1 MDDTEPGHHQV
12 GKDAEEKSMPRSL
25 IVIVSLSVI
34 LSLAI
39 STAVEGVVLL
49 PVGIFEIIPG
59 DSSVTFSVPD
69 NRGGFT
75 GRTTKITGRI
85 VVEPRREGE
94 EYVARVD
101 AMIDTPSITT
111 GDGTRDASM
120 RSTFL
125 RTGEFPSMTFKGTV
139 DAHPGLAVRPFAST
153 VHGQLTIRD
162 VTRDAVFPAMVTALA
177 REFLADAGTTVRMA
191 DYGIPFPRA
200 FIFVARDPVTVT
212 LHIRA
217 RQP

>member
-1 MDDTEPGHHQV
+1 
-12 GKDAEEKSMPRSL
+12 MPRRL
-25 IVIVSLSVI
+25 ILIGSLSII
-34 LSLAI
+34 LSLVI
-39 STAVEGVVLL
+39 SSAVESVVLL
-49 PVGIFEIIPG
+49 PVGSFAIVPG

-85 VVEPRREGE
+85 VVEPRQNGE
-94 EYVARVD
+94 EYIASVD
-101 AMIDTPSITT
+101 AMIDTSSITT

-125 RTGEFPSMTFKGTV
+125 KTGEFPHMTFKGTMN
-139 DAHPGLAVRPFAST
+139 AHPGLAVRPFAAT
-153 VHGQLTIRD
+153 VRGQLTIRD
-162 VTRDAVFPAMVTALA
+162 VTRDAEFPTMVTALA
-177 REFLADAGTTVRMA
+177 REFLADSETTVRMA
-191 DYGIPFPRA
+191 DYGIPYPRA

-217 RQP
+217 QQP

>member
-1 MDDTEPGHHQV
+1 
-12 GKDAEEKSMPRSL
+12 MPRSL
-25 IVIVSLSVI
+25 MSIGSLSII
-34 LSLAI
+34 LSLLM
-39 STAVEGVVLL
+39 SSAVQGVVLL
-49 PVGIFEIIPG
+49 PVGIFEIVPG

-85 VVEPRREGE
+85 VVEPRRDGE

-101 AMIDTPSITT
+101 VVIDTSSITT

-120 RSTFL
+120 RSTYL
-125 RTGEFPSMTFKGTV
+125 STGQFPHMTFKGTV
-139 DAHPGLAVRPFAST
+139 SAQPGLAVRPFAAT

-162 VTRDAVFPAMVTALA
+162 VTRDVEFPTMVTALA
-177 REFLADAGTTVRMA
+177 REFLADAETTVRMA
-191 DYGIPFPRA
+191 DYGIPYPRA

>member
-1 MDDTEPGHHQV
+1 
-12 GKDAEEKSMPRSL
+12 MPRRL
-25 IVIVSLSVI
+25 IVIGSLSII
-34 LSLAI
+34 LSLGI
-39 STAVEGVVLL
+39 SSAVESVVLL
-49 PVGIFEIIPG
+49 PVGPFEIVPG

-69 NRGGFT
+69 NRGGFI

-85 VVEPRREGE
+85 VVEPRQNGE
-94 EYVARVD
+94 EYVAQVD

-125 RTGEFPSMTFKGTV
+125 KTGEFPHMTFKGTAS
-139 DAHPGLAVRPFAST
+139 AHPGLAVRPFATT

-162 VTRDAVFPAMVTALA
+162 LTHDAEFPAMVTALA
-177 REFLADAGTTVRMA
+177 REFLADAETTVRMA
-191 DYGIPFPRA
+191 DYGIPYPRA
-200 FIFVARDPVTVT
+200 FIFVARDPVTIT

>member
-1 MDDTEPGHHQV
+1 
-12 GKDAEEKSMPRSL
+12 MPRRL
-25 IVIVSLSVI
+25 ILIGSLSII
-34 LSLAI
+34 LSLVI
-39 STAVEGVVLL
+39 SSAVESVVLL
-49 PVGIFEIIPG
+49 PVGSFAIVPG

-85 VVEPRREGE
+85 VVEPRQDGE
-94 EYVARVD
+94 EYIASVD

-125 RTGEFPSMTFKGTV
+125 KTGEFPHMTFKGTMS
-139 DAHPGLAVRPFAST
+139 AHPGLAVRPFAAT

-162 VTRDAVFPAMVTALA
+162 VTRDAEFPTMVTALA
-177 REFLADAGTTVRMA
+177 REFLADAETTVRMA
-191 DYGIPFPRA
+191 DYGIPYPRA

-217 RQP
+217 QPR

>member
-1 MDDTEPGHHQV
+1 
-12 GKDAEEKSMPRSL
+12 MPRRL
-25 IVIVSLSVI
+25 ILIGILSII
-34 LSLAI
+34 LSLVI
-39 STAVEGVVLL
+39 SSAVESVVLL
-49 PVGIFEIIPG
+49 PVGSFAIVPG

-85 VVEPRREGE
+85 AVEPRQDGE
-94 EYVARVD
+94 EYIASVD
-101 AMIDTPSITT
+101 AMIDTSSITT

-125 RTGEFPSMTFKGTV
+125 KTGEFPHMTFKGTMS
-139 DAHPGLAVRPFAST
+139 AHPGLAVRPFAAT

-162 VTRDAVFPAMVTALA
+162 VTRGAEFPTMVTALA
-177 REFLADAGTTVRMA
+177 REFLADAETTVRMA
-191 DYGIPFPRA
+191 DYGIPYPRA
-200 FIFVARDPVTVT
+200 FIFVARDPVTVR

>member
-1 MDDTEPGHHQV
+1 
-12 GKDAEEKSMPRSL
+12 MPRSL
-25 IVIVSLSVI
+25 MLIGSLSIV
-34 LSLAI
+34 LSLVI
-39 STAVEGVVLL
+39 SSAVEGVVLL
-49 PVGIFEIIPG
+49 PVGIFEIVPG

-85 VVEPRREGE
+85 VVEPQRDGE

-101 AMIDTPSITT
+101 AMIDTSSITT

-125 RTGEFPSMTFKGTV
+125 KTGEFPRMTFKGTAS
-139 DAHPGLAVRPFAST
+139 AHPGLAVRPFAAT

-162 VTRDAVFPAMVTALA
+162 VTRDAEFPAMVTALA
-177 REFLADAGTTVRMA
+177 REFLVNAETVVRMA
-191 DYGIPFPRA
+191 DYGIPYPRA

>member
-1 MDDTEPGHHQV
+1 
-12 GKDAEEKSMPRSL
+12 MPRSL
-25 IVIVSLSVI
+25 MSIGSLSII
-34 LSLAI
+34 LSLLM
-39 STAVEGVVLL
+39 SSAVQGVVLL
-49 PVGIFEIIPG
+49 PVGIFEIVPG

-85 VVEPRREGE
+85 VVEPRRDGE

-101 AMIDTPSITT
+101 VVIDPSSITT
-111 GDGTRDASM
+111 GNETRDASM
-120 RSTFL
+120 RSTYL
-125 RTGEFPSMTFKGTV
+125 QTGEFPHMTFKGTAS
-139 DAHPGLAVRPFAST
+139 AHPGLAVRPFAAT
-153 VHGQLTIRD
+153 VLGHLTIRD
-162 VTRDAVFPAMVTALA
+162 VTRDAEFPAKVTALA
-177 REFLADAGTTVRMA
+177 REFLADAETTVRMA
-191 DYGIPFPRA
+191 DYGIPYPRA

>member
-1 MDDTEPGHHQV
+1 
-12 GKDAEEKSMPRSL
+12 MPRSL
-25 IVIVSLSVI
+25 MSIGSLSII
-34 LSLAI
+34 LSLLM
-39 STAVEGVVLL
+39 SSAVQGVVLL
-49 PVGIFEIIPG
+49 PIGIFEIVPG

-85 VVEPRREGE
+85 MVTPQQNGE
-94 EYVARVD
+94 AYVAQID
-101 AMIDTPSITT
+101 AMIDTSSITT

-120 RSTFL
+120 RSTYL
-125 RTGEFPSMTFKGTV
+125 STGQFPSMKFKGTV
-139 DAHPGLAVRPFAST
+139 SAQPGLAVRPFAAT

-162 VTRDAVFPAMVTALA
+162 VTRDAEFPAKVTALA
-177 REFLADAGTTVRMA
+177 REFLADAETTVRMA
-191 DYGIPFPRA
+191 DYGIPYPRA